1 MDLHNV
7 ELLYGIAEGFAVI
20 AGIALVF
27 FGIAGFKRHAE
38 MRGMMGQ
45 QHSMAKPL
53 LTLICGSILL
63 ALPSILPA
71 IVTLVFSRAQDT
83 NYYGGMPGMSG
94 LVLFLRFLGL
104 CAVIKGIIMLSKTG
118 GYNAQPGMR
127 GKAFIHILSGVLLL
141 HIVDVRDLAQSFF

>member
-1 MDLHNV
+1 LNQYHV
-7 ELLYGIAEGFAVI
+7 ELLYGIAEGFALI
-20 AGIALVF
+20 AGIALIF

-63 ALPSILPA
+63 ALPSMLPA
-71 IVTLVFSRAQDT
+71 IVTVIFSQAQDG
-83 NYYGGMPGMSG
+83 NYNGGIPGMTG

-104 CAVIKGIIMLSKTG
+104 CAVIKGSIMLSKTG
-118 GYNAQPGMR
+118 GYSAQPGMR
-127 GKAFIHILSGVLLL
+127 GKAFIHIFSGILLL
-141 HIVDVRDLAQSFF
+141 HIVDVSNLAQSFF